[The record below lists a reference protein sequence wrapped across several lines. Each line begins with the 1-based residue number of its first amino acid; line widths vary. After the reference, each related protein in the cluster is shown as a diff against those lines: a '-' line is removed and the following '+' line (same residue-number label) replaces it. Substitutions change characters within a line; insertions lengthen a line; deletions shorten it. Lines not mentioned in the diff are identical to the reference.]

1 MQSKQCLNPDKCHS
15 ADLNKITPQMKD
27 IFFNAKL
34 ACLISDAGNCVRTKT
49 LKEWSEYTHKDSTRF
64 EIL

>member
-1 MQSKQCLNPDKCHS
+1 MQSKQCLNPGKCHS

-27 IFFNAKL
+27 IFFTAKL

-49 LKEWSEYTHKDSTRF
+49 LKEWLIHTQR
-64 EIL
+64 